1 MVLTRQSTD
10 RAKRASERDA
20 NNRIGPATIQGS
32 RAANAKA
39 KKTTNAA
46 KQKSAT
52 RVAAI
57 VDTAALRAAATRPI
71 QPVTTLKTSR
81 RSPSPKSPP
90 RRQSPSSPR
99 RQSPPKASSPK
110 RPVTLLQAIQ
120 RGDIVLKNAPSY
132 VKPVSMHDAIRGGS
146 MQLKPAGQRLL
157 KPRQT
162 ASAVGVAVAQAMA
175 KKGWAPPVQQ
185 QQVHDSEWD
194 KSSRS
199 VSPVAQPR
207 QQTRPSTLY
216 QMRPDTAGAAN
227 MGYQQP
233 TMAPTMEMAQRLAQR
248 RQAEVSASGSGTE
261 SF

>member
-1 MVLTRQSTD
+1 
-10 RAKRASERDA
+10 
-20 NNRIGPATIQGS
+20 
-32 RAANAKA
+32 
-39 KKTTNAA
+39 
-46 KQKSAT
+46 
-52 RVAAI
+52 
-57 VDTAALRAAATRPI
+57 
-71 QPVTTLKTSR
+71 
-81 RSPSPKSPP
+81 
-90 RRQSPSSPR
+90 
-99 RQSPPKASSPK
+99 
-110 RPVTLLQAIQ
+110 LLQAIQ